1 MAQFSKIVFYSL
13 YLSRL
18 NRDFFL
24 NMMINFN
31 GAVVAND
38 ANVLTQNRAF
48 LYGDA
53 VFETVK
59 IVNSKILF
67 LEDHYFR
74 LMSSMRI
81 VRMEIPMNFTME
93 FIEEQILRL
102 ANING
107 IQDSSRARITIYRN
121 DGGYYLP
128 QTNSVSF
135 LIQVQKLDNKSYS
148 IIEKDYVVDLYTDF
162 YVAKQLLSSIK
173 TTNKMLNITAS
184 IYASENGLDNCLLL
198 NDTKNVVEA
207 LQGNLFMLKG
217 NTLVTPRVSEGCL
230 NGVMRKQILKC
241 AKLIENFE
249 VVEAIISPFELQKAD
264 ELFIT
269 NVIKGIQPIT
279 NYRKKEFSIDFAKRM
294 LQKLNETILVD

>member
-1 MAQFSKIVFYSL
+1 
-13 YLSRL
+13 
-18 NRDFFL
+18 
-24 NMMINFN
+24 MINFN
-31 GAVVAND
+31 GLIVSSDTNL
-38 ANVLTQNRAF
+38 LTHNRSF

-81 VRMEIPMNFTME
+81 VRMEIPMNFTLE
-93 FIEEQILRL
+93 YLEEQILTL
-102 ANING
+102 AKARNIE
-107 IQDSSRARITIYRN
+107 SSARARITVYRN

-128 QTNSVSF
+128 QNNSVSY
-135 LIQVQKLDNKSYS
+135 LITVDSLESASYAIVQKEY
-148 IIEKDYVVDLYTDF
+148 EVDLYTDF

-173 TTNKMLNITAS
+173 TTNKLLNITAS
-184 IYASENGLDNCLLL
+184 IYASENDLDNCLLL
-198 NDTKNVVEA
+198 NDSKNVIEA

-217 NTLVTPRVSEGCL
+217 NTLVTPPVSEGCL
-230 NGVMRKQILKC
+230 NGVMRKQILSL
-241 AKLIENFE
+241 ARTIENLE
-249 VVEAIISPFELQKAD
+249 VIEEVISPFDLQKAD

-279 NYRKKEFSIDFAKRM
+279 KYRKKEFTIDLSKQL
-294 LQKLNETILVD
+294 LQKLNDTINSD